1 MERYTLSDKVNSE
14 KSKIESEFTKLESNR
29 EVFIERARDSAELTI
44 PHLFPPKGSNEST
57 NFPTPYQSVGSRGV
71 MNLSSKLML
80 ALFPP
85 QSPFFRLGIDDLV
98 YKKLQQ
104 DPAQKETIEQGLAQI
119 EKAIMDNIEATSDRV
134 NVYEALKQLIV
145 GGNCL
150 LRLTDKGLRVYRLE
164 NYVVKRNPQGEILKI
179 IIKESISPTSLP
191 LEIAKQIT
199 KKTDEEHKN
208 LNLFTYI
215 YKEIDKYCL
224 I

>member
-1 MERYTLSDKVNSE
+1 
-14 KSKIESEFTKLESNR
+14 
-29 EVFIERARDSAELTI
+29 
-44 PHLFPPKGSNEST
+44 
-57 NFPTPYQSVGSRGV
+57 

-145 GGNCL
+145 GGNAL

-164 NYVVKRNPQGEILKI
+164 NYVVKRNPQGEVLKI
-179 IIKESISPTSLP
+179 IIKESISPTSLNI
-191 LEIAKQIT
+191 LA
-199 KKTDEEHKN
+199 N
-208 LNLFTYI
+208 LAWW
-215 YKEIDKYCL
+215 
-224 I
+224 

>member
-104 DPAQKETIEQGLAQI
+104 DPQQNETI
-119 EKAIMDNIEATSDRV
+119 
-134 NVYEALKQLIV
+134 
-145 GGNCL
+145 
-150 LRLTDKGLRVYRLE
+150 
-164 NYVVKRNPQGEILKI
+164 
-179 IIKESISPTSLP
+179 
-191 LEIAKQIT
+191 
-199 KKTDEEHKN
+199 
-208 LNLFTYI
+208 
-215 YKEIDKYCL
+215 
-224 I
+224 